1 MKVTN
6 VEDVLRV
13 KYKYAALDK
22 DSGLDKT
29 ENEPSISNNYTETKE
44 TASGI
49 GSIIN
54 KAATGAGIVS

>member
-13 KYKYAALDK
+13 KYKYAALEK
-22 DSGLDKT
+22 
-29 ENEPSISNNYTETKE
+29 ENEKEAESEQYVVNNYTETKE

-54 KAATGAGIVS
+54 KAATGAGILS